1 MEEKLQKLHDRIK
14 PVMEANDIILDNIEY
29 VYENKHYFLR
39 ITLDKVNGIDLDTIV
54 EATNLIN
61 PIVDELD
68 LFEES
73 YIMDVISKERSDD
86 NEW

>member
-1 MEEKLQKLHDRIK
+1 MEEKLTILRENLK
-14 PVMEANDIILDNIEY
+14 PLMDEMGIILDDISY
-29 VYENKHYFLR
+29 VYENKNYFLR

-54 EATNLIN
+54 KATEVIN
-61 PIVDELD
+61 PVVDKLD

-73 YIMDVISKERSDD
+73 YIMDVLSKEGSVD